1 MSQKPVDKRSPL
13 ETRTA
18 LWAAIRGYGAKKTYF
33 TAREIRMETCC
44 SQSQVVE
51 ALAAWSNAGYL
62 SKEIVPHCGTV
73 IAQYT
78 LERDAIA
85 PPRVRRDGSAIT
97 QGNGVK
103 NMWRTMKKMGEFTAR
118 ALAIESRTETVNVSN
133 ETAAEYC
140 QSLKAAGYLVVLQP
154 GKVTGGKTLYR
165 FNPAMNT
172 GPLPPQIQRTKQI
185 WDPNIEKVVWTDGS
199 TSLTDQGGSH
209 EHVS

>member
-1 MSQKPVDKRSPL
+1 MSQKPVDQRKPL

-18 LWAAIRGYGAKKTYF
+18 LWAAIRSYGVKKRVF
-33 TAREIRMETCC
+33 TARDIRMETCC

-62 SKEIVPHCGTV
+62 SKEIVPFCGTV
-73 IAQYT
+73 IAHYT

-85 PPRVRRDGSAIT
+85 PPRCRRDGSAIT

-103 NMWRTMKKMGEFTAR
+103 NMWRTMKKMGEFTAQG
-118 ALAIESRTETVNVSN
+118 LAIESRTETVNVTFN
-133 ETAAEYC
+133 TASEYC
-140 QSLKAAGYLVVLQP
+140 QNLNAAGYLVVLQP

-172 GPLPPQIQRTKQI
+172 GPLPPQIQRTKQV
-185 WDPNIEKVVWTDGS
+185 WDPNIEKVVWS
-199 TSLTDQGGSH
+199 EGGSH